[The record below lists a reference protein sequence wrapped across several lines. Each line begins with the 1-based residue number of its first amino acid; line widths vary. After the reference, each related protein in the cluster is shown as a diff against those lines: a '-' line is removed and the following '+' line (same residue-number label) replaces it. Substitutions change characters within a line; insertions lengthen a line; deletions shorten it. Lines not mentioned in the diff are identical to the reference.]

1 MKDRYFEYLV
11 DFGGLEEHRGL
22 AGYLHT
28 RPFEWTLEMDE
39 NRMYDGLAMRREFR
53 CWSTGKRFNFGPYQ
67 EDLSL
72 YSKLEGNACTL
83 LEFFTGFAHRI
94 DRDMLCMDDQGEDG
108 AKVWLRILLEN
119 LGLWRFDGELTDK
132 DKDAIDDYI
141 YRWVNLDYDRFC
153 NGGLF
158 PVKNIKKDMRKVDMW
173 VQASWWANENL

>member
-1 MKDRYFEYLV
+1 
-11 DFGGLEEHRGL
+11 
-22 AGYLHT
+22 
-28 RPFEWTLEMDE
+28 MDE

-108 AKVWLRILLEN
+108 AKVWLKIIFEN
-119 LGLWRFDGELTDK
+119 LGLWRFDGELMDK
-132 DKDAIDDYI
+132 DKDAIDGYLSC
-141 YRWVNLDYDRFC
+141 WVNLDYDY
-153 NGGLF
+153 NGDGGLF
-158 PVKNIKKDMRKVDMW
+158 PLVRAPGDMRKTDMW
-173 VQASWWANENL
+173 VQASWWIDEKL